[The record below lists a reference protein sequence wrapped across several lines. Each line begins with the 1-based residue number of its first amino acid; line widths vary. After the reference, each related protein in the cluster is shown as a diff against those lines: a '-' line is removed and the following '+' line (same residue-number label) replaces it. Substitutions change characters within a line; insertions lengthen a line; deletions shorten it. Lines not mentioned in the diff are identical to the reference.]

1 VLQEK
6 PEQCGGLRGSLSQS
20 IRRRLAD
27 SCSFPKLMNVTC
39 YKGNPMRTLSRRAR
53 GFTLI
58 ELLVV
63 IAIIAI
69 LVAILLP
76 AVQKARE
83 SANRTRCLNNIK
95 QMVLA
100 MHNYHDAHNVFPPG
114 QIGTRWVGNLTPQGF
129 RVADPAEPYNSNQ
142 NLGLHGTSWMFHIL
156 PYIEQSN
163 IYELWN
169 PFYNVFGNAEVTFDR
184 SQNLVWRQA
193 GVPALAE
200 IPAFYCPS
208 RRGKIN
214 KAAEFAH
221 NKYLD
226 TDTTPKLTTGVT
238 GGGNDY
244 VGCAGSG
251 LLFNRQTR
259 SLFDLTGDQLNYQNN
274 QPIQNRINYNQLAGN
289 IGVLYLNSSVRMGD
303 LKDGTTQ
310 TIMISEAER
319 FSGLKTPRD
328 MVLQVASDGW
338 AWGGPATLFSTLI
351 GPNTKTN
358 WEYAGSSHGDI
369 CMVGLADGSSRPV
382 SQSIGL
388 SVWQALGN
396 ISGGIPVQNF

>member
-1 VLQEK
+1 
-6 PEQCGGLRGSLSQS
+6 
-20 IRRRLAD
+20 
-27 SCSFPKLMNVTC
+27 
-39 YKGNPMRTLSRRAR
+39 MRTASRRSR

-114 QIGTRWVGNLTPQGF
+114 QIVTRYVGAITPQGF
-129 RVADPAEPYNSNQ
+129 RTVDPAEPYNNNQ
-142 NLGLHGTSWMFHIL
+142 NQGLHGTSWMFHIL

-163 IYELWN
+163 VYELWN
-169 PFYNVFGNAEVTFDR
+169 PRFNVFGNAEITFDQ
-184 SQNLVWRQA
+184 SQNLVWVQTGAPAQA
-193 GVPALAE
+193 D
-200 IPAFYCPS
+200 IPGYYCPS
-208 RRGKIN
+208 RRGKLN
-214 KAAEFAH
+214 RSGEFAH

-226 TDTTPKLTTGVT
+226 TDAIVKLTKGFNS
-238 GGGNDY
+238 GGNDY
-244 VGCAGSG
+244 AGCAGSG
-251 LLFNRQTR
+251 VLFNPTTR
-259 SLFDLTGDQLNYQNN
+259 SLYDLTGDQLNYQNN
-274 QPIQNRINYNQLAGN
+274 QPRTTLNNFNQLSGN
-289 IGVLYLNSSVRMGD
+289 VGVLYANSAVRMGD

-310 TIMISEAER
+310 TIMIAEAER

-328 MVLQVASDGW
+328 LARMVASDGW
-338 AWGGPATLFSTLI
+338 AWGGPATLVSTII
-351 GPNTKTN
+351 GPNTKTY

-382 SQSIGL
+382 TQSIGL
-388 SVWQALGN
+388 NVWQALGN
-396 ISGGIPVQNF
+396 ISGGVPVQNF